1 MPETSKK
8 NKVKFGLKSV
18 YAALLIEDEDG
29 SISWDT
35 PFAIPGAVSLSLDPE
50 GETSPFYADDII
62 YYQSTSNSGYSGDL
76 EVALIP
82 DEFREKILKEEKGTD
97 GVYVENANVE
107 PAEFAL
113 MFEFNGDKKATRH
126 VLYRCSCT
134 RPNVSG
140 QTVEDTKEPTT
151 DTMTITAMPLADG
164 RVKAKTSPDTTD
176 EVYNSWYTTVY
187 ESTPGTV

>member
-35 PFAIPGAVSLSLDPE
+35 PFPIPGAVSLSLDPE

-176 EVYNSWYTTVY
+176 EVYNSWYTAVY